1 VGITPEAL
9 GTVTASKMME
19 EMNPDGEGRLSP
31 RDFGWW
37 LADEGTA
44 NVFPKSTAEGFAC
57 DSAGETPTVAENSQ
71 ADASQG
77 DRSVRKGL
85 WGDQLEGQGHVAIR
99 ARKLLRL
106 DCFNVNDLLEILA
119 EVADM
124 VSVAFTALANRWVSL
139 FQPISTRVNA
149 RRVISSGN
157 KFVQKGFFS
166 G

>member
-1 VGITPEAL
+1 
-9 GTVTASKMME
+9 ME

-85 WGDQLEGQGHVAIR
+85 WGDQLEGQGHVASECTTSDFEWQQGCSEGIFLGIVEKR
-99 ARKLLRL
+99 SREVMDFTLHRRRRGFLS
-106 DCFNVNDLLEILA
+106 CYIFNRGGGGECQA
-119 EVADM
+119 
-124 VSVAFTALANRWVSL
+124 
-139 FQPISTRVNA
+139 
-149 RRVISSGN
+149 
-157 KFVQKGFFS
+157 
-166 G
+166 